1 MITVKRL
8 LLRGVTHKALAQA
21 SQTSIPYI
29 SKILAGKHRPGRDK
43 AINLA
48 RCANQLTGYAVFD
61 ASDFNDEL
69 HNLDN
74 VCSDVMIRVYSLLWK
89 QTKVISAGELLEE
102 HSHNLSLMIA
112 LNNLVYDGA
121 SQSWGGYNL
130 DLQPDDEP
138 TRW

>member
-1 MITVKRL
+1 MTPTKKI

-29 SKILAGKHRPGRDK
+29 SKILGGKHRPGRDK

-48 RCANQLTGYAVFD
+48 RCANQLTGFAVFD

-74 VCSDVMIRVYSLLWK
+74 VCSDVMIRVHSLLWND
-89 QTKVISAGELLEE
+89 TKVISAGELLEE
-102 HSHNLSLMIA
+102 HSHELGLMIA
-112 LNNLVYDGA
+112 LNNLVYDGVT
-121 SQSWGGYNL
+121 QTWGGYNL
-130 DLQPDDEP
+130 DLQPDDES